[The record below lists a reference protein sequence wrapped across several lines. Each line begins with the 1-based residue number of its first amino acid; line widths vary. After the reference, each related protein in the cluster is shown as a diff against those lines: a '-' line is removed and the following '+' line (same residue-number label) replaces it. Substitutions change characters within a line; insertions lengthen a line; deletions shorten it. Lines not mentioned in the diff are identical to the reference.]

1 MCEKIISDINCNTL
15 LPNEEFINGFAY
27 IYIFQLNKANGD
39 TITQVFIREK
49 EEDEIKFNIGQDG
62 YYTLCQIVLPTVEGE
77 GYYYMNGKF
86 YKALREVELDEIVNV
101 NPELSDLNISY
112 YYYFQLCKLQKC
124 YIQAAKSILD
134 SRASI
139 NCNSNKISSE
149 DIYKRDLIWSAMNT
163 IKYLAENEQFEEA
176 ERLLERITTCNGLC
190 NNLNSKCGCGCGN

>member
-86 YKALREVELDEIVNV
+86 YKALKEVELDEIVNV

-124 YIQAAKSILD
+124 YVQVAKSILD
-134 SRASI
+134 SRASL